1 MHHRLVRDGR
11 IAALIV
17 LMLILLS
24 VYAYELYQLQI
35 IEGEKYYN
43 QSNEITTEE
52 RPITAAR
59 GNILD
64 RYGRVLVS
72 NTEVYNLTIDTTKL
86 FANEDPNET
95 ILGLVNMVEGYGDT
109 YTDDLPITSE
119 PPFEYD
125 PNMTEIQRTMLK
137 AYIED
142 KKDDLKALAVDPDN
156 PTAVELMSYMRTRYS
171 IDNSYSAQEMR
182 IIAGVRYSINVRY
195 AINTADYVFV
205 ENASMKLITSI
216 MENKLSGINVNR
228 AYKREYGTDY
238 AAHILGY
245 VGLMTQEEYE
255 KYSLLKYSTDAY
267 VGKDGVEYAFE
278 TYLHGRDGTVQET
291 KNASGTVLSTVYVDE
306 PVPGNHIYLTIDEIL
321 QEQTERI
328 LNAGV
333 NDLIKTRAQE
343 RAEGLARGDYN
354 ADMKDEITG
363 AAAVV
368 VAVDTGEPLAIAS
381 WPTYDVSTIIENYQE
396 LLATPNAPLF
406 NRALMGAYAPGSTF
420 KPVTAIAALNA
431 GVVNTEDKVKCQ
443 GVFTKYSAEGYS
455 PECWI
460 WNANKNEHLTHPEE
474 NVSTALRDSC
484 NYFFYTIGNELGV
497 DYLGETAHNFSLGV
511 STGIELVETTG
522 NMSNREN
529 HYDYAGS
536 EWRIGDTLQAAIGQ
550 SDSIF
555 SPLQMAEYVATLA
568 NYGDRHSASILKT
581 VRSFDYGEKVYE
593 REPEVLSHVE
603 SAEYNWDAIKEGMH
617 LVTNYPGNQ
626 QLYELFATCK
636 FTRTGPNGQYG
647 VNGKTGT
654 AQKGEGITN
663 DGMFI
668 CYAPADDPEIAI
680 AIVVERGGSGANTA
694 FIAKNIL
701 DAYYVIRGYS
711 DSSEEE
717 MALLK

>member
-142 KKDDLKALAVDPDN
+142 KKDDLKAIAVDPDN

-536 EWRIGDTLQAAIGQ
+536 EWRIGDTLQ
-550 SDSIF
+550 
-555 SPLQMAEYVATLA
+555 
-568 NYGDRHSASILKT
+568 
-581 VRSFDYGEKVYE
+581 
-593 REPEVLSHVE
+593 RELMLIR
-603 SAEYNWDAIKEGMH
+603 DK
-617 LVTNYPGNQ
+617 
-626 QLYELFATCK
+626 LYSK
-636 FTRTGPNGQYG
+636 
-647 VNGKTGT
+647 
-654 AQKGEGITN
+654 
-663 DGMFI
+663 
-668 CYAPADDPEIAI
+668 
-680 AIVVERGGSGANTA
+680 
-694 FIAKNIL
+694 
-701 DAYYVIRGYS
+701 
-711 DSSEEE
+711 
-717 MALLK
+717 

>member
-17 LMLILLS
+17 IMLVLLS

-86 FANEDPNET
+86 FANENPNET
-95 ILGLVNMVEGYGDT
+95 ILGLVNMVEGYGDK
-109 YTDDLPITSE
+109 YTDDLPITRD

-125 PNMTEIQRTMLK
+125 ENMTEIQRTMLK
-137 AYIED
+137 AYIKD
-142 KKDDLKALAVDPDN
+142 KADDLKELAVDPEN
-156 PTAVELMSYMRTRYS
+156 PTAVELMSYMRTRYE
-171 IDNSYSAQEMR
+171 IDNSYSAQDMR

-195 AINTADYVFV
+195 AINTADYIFV
-205 ENASMKLITSI
+205 ENAGMRLITSI
-216 MENKLSGINVNR
+216 MENKLAGINVNR

-278 TYLHGRDGTVQET
+278 TYLHGKDGTVQET
-291 KNASGTVLSTVYVDE
+291 KNASGTVLSTVYMEE
-306 PVPGNHIYLTIDEIL
+306 PVPGNHIYLTIDAIL

-333 NDLIKTRAQE
+333 NALIKTRAQE

-354 ADMKDEITG
+354 PDIKDEITG

-368 VAVDTGEPLAIAS
+368 VSVDTGEPLAIAS
-381 WPTYDVSTIIENYQE
+381 WPTYDVSSIIENYQE

-420 KPVTAIAALNA
+420 KPVTAIAALNK
-431 GVVNTEDKVKCQ
+431 GVINTEDKVKCQ

-497 DYLGETAHNFSLGV
+497 DYLGETAHAFSLGV
-511 STGIELVETTG
+511 STGIELVETKG

-568 NYGDRHSASILKT
+568 NFGDRHSASILKT
-581 VRSFDYGEKVYE
+581 VRSYDYGEKVYE

-603 SAEYNWDAIKEGMH
+603 SAEYNWAAIKEGMH
-617 LVTNYPGNQ
+617 LVVNDPGNQ
-626 QLYELFATCK
+626 QLYELFAKCR
-636 FTRTGPNGQYG
+636 FTRTGASGQYG

-668 CYAPADDPEIAI
+668 CYAPADDPEIAV
-680 AIVVERGGSGANTA
+680 AVVVERGGSGANTA